1 MRVQDWPAGL
11 AAIGEEIALLRADQ
25 QQQGLAPAGALADA
39 LHNQATFLTMLGRDA
54 EAAAS
59 IDESLAMRPQGADRS
74 RPPSLFMAGVL
85 AARSGEAARAAAW
98 LSEAA
103 SAYEALGE
111 EAEVAQTCL
120 ALADAHADDGR
131 LADALAAT
139 QRAVDALA
147 PDARDERQSTRLHA
161 YARSLVRLGD
171 LHRRARQDDEAV
183 TAYRQ
188 AASLQR
194 KLRAAGAPAEV
205 AGVAAYKLIACLRR
219 AGRHEEGEAWRQRF
233 RVADLH

>member
-1 MRVQDWPAGL
+1 MLAQDWAAGF
-11 AAIGEEIALLRADQ
+11 AAISEEIVQLRAGQHNDAA
-25 QQQGLAPAGALADA
+25 LAVALADA

-59 IDESLAMRPQGADRS
+59 LQESLSARPQGSGRS

-85 AARSGEAARAAAW
+85 ASRSGDPAGAIARF
-98 LSEAA
+98 SEAA
-103 SAYEALGE
+103 SAFEALGE
-111 EAEVAQTCL
+111 ETDVAETCL
-120 ALADAHADDGR
+120 ALADTHADAGR

-139 QRAVDALA
+139 QRAIDASESG
-147 PDARDERQSTRLHA
+147 ARGERGPKGLES

-183 TAYRQ
+183 AAYRQ
-188 AASLQR
+188 AASLRR
-194 KLRAAGAPAEV
+194 KLRAVGVSGEMAA
-205 AGVAAYKLIACLRR
+205 VAAYKLIACLRR

-233 RVADLH
+233 KATDLH